1 MRTFAVS
8 ALFAAI
14 ALADGHMPTNS
25 TMHDDHHDDH
35 HMEEGH
41 MDDMEKMHQLE
52 EMIHVF
58 CKGMDMNH
66 EDWTDDDHSGDE
78 HSDDDHSDPDTTDH
92 EGMHRNLAGHGDHDE
107 KDWDKDHGMDWDK
120 DHDMDHGD
128 WDKDHGDWDKKDH
141 GDWDKDHDKDHH
153 DKEMDHGHVKDMWLC
168 MQAKQMHWDL
178 SEYHMGGER

>member
-25 TMHDDHHDDH
+25 TDHHDDH

-41 MDDMEKMHQLE
+41 MDDMEKMMQLE

-107 KDWDKDHGMDWDK
+107 KDWETGDVR
-120 DHDMDHGD
+120 DHGD
-128 WDKDHGDWDKKDH
+128 WDKDHGDWDK
-141 GDWDKDHDKDHH
+141 DHDKDH

-178 SEYHMGGER
+178 NEYHMGGER